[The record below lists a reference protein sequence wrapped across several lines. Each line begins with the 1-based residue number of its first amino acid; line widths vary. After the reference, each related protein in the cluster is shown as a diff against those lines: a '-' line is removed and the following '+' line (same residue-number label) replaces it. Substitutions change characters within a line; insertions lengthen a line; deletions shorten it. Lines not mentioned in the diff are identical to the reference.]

1 MRIFDGFFVFA
12 INNFGGGLMDLKSSI
27 GGNREVLNDAQSNTI
42 TPDVIDQ
49 INEIKL
55 ASSYGT
61 SNNNESLQ
69 FVDNR
74 VAQAKRRVHRALILL
89 IRC

>member
-1 MRIFDGFFVFA
+1 
-12 INNFGGGLMDLKSSI
+12 MDLKSSI
-27 GGNREVLNDAQSNTI
+27 GGNREVLNDAQSDTI

-61 SNNNESLQ
+61 SNKIT
-69 FVDNR
+69 NR
-74 VAQAKRRVHRALILL
+74 CNLSTTG
-89 IRC
+89 

>member
-1 MRIFDGFFVFA
+1 MFDGFFVFA

-27 GGNREVLNDAQSNTI
+27 GGNREVLNDAQSDTI

-55 ASSYGT
+55 AS
-61 SNNNESLQ
+61 
-69 FVDNR
+69 
-74 VAQAKRRVHRALILL
+74 
-89 IRC
+89 